1 MHNFDFKKYLT
12 ENKLTSNSKLLSEI
26 LSGRGVSNM
35 YLVVVRTLEQNYD
48 NYSLG
53 EIGKVT
59 KVKIDIPL
67 EDYLSEEA
75 RDELEYT
82 GFQTN
87 IKGTLGILYG
97 YEVTG
102 YYINTAA
109 YPIQARKIE
118 DLWKERDHESIADQ
132 LDLVVSDIEDVE

>member
-1 MHNFDFKKYLT
+1 MYNFDFKKYLT

-26 LSGRGVSNM
+26 RSGRGVSNM
-35 YLVVVRTLEQNYD
+35 YLVTVRALEQDYD

-53 EIGKVT
+53 EIRKVS
-59 KVKIDIPL
+59 KFKIDIPL
-67 EDYLSEEA
+67 EDYLSEGVK
-75 RDELEYT
+75 DELEFT
-82 GFQTN
+82 DFQTN

-97 YEVTG
+97 YDVTV

-118 DLWKERDHESIADQ
+118 DLWKEGDQESITNQ